1 MSSLSFTFEIQEA
14 RQSLIIC
21 GDINVS
27 TFPLFEAVLQSFAD
41 NGTGEIS
48 IDLRQVHSFNSPAV
62 GALGMLRAR
71 RRGHGGIMHLVCTPT
86 GVVTT
91 MIQRARLDTLLNMKL
106 LEAD

>member
-62 GALGMLRAR
+62 GALVMLRAR

>member
-14 RQSLIIC
+14 HQSLIVC
-21 GDINVS
+21 GDIDVS
-27 TFPLFEAVLQSFAD
+27 TFTLFEAVMQSFAD
-41 NGTGEIS
+41 NGKGQIS
-48 IDLRQVHSFNSPAV
+48 IDLRRVHSFNSPAV
-62 GALGMLRAR
+62 GALVMLCAR

-91 MIQRARLDTLLNMKL
+91 MIQRARLDSILNMKL

>member
-62 GALGMLRAR
+62 GALVMLRAR
-71 RRGHGGIMHLVCTPT
+71 RRGHGGIMHLVCSPA

>member
-62 GALGMLRAR
+62 GALVMLRAR
-71 RRGHGGIMHLVCTPT
+71 RRGGIMHLVCSPA
-86 GVVTT
+86 GVVST

>member
-62 GALGMLRAR
+62 GALVMLRAR

-91 MIQRARLDTLLNMKL
+91 MIQRARLDTVLKMKL

>member
-27 TFPLFEAVLQSFAD
+27 TFPLFEAVMQSFAD

-62 GALGMLRAR
+62 GALVMLCAR
-71 RRGHGGIMHLVCTPT
+71 RRGHGGIMNLVCTPT

-91 MIQRARLDTLLNMKL
+91 MIQRARLDTVLKMKL

>member
-62 GALGMLRAR
+62 GALVMLRAR

-91 MIQRARLDTLLNMKL
+91 MIQRARLDTVLNLKL

>member
-1 MSSLSFTFEIQEA
+1 M
-14 RQSLIIC
+14 
-21 GDINVS
+21 
-27 TFPLFEAVLQSFAD
+27 QSFAD

-62 GALGMLRAR
+62 GALVMLRARRR